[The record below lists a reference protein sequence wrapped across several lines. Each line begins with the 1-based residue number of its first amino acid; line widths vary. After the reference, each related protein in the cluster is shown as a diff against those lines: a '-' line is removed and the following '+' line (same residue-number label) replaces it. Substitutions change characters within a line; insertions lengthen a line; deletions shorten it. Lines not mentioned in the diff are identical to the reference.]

1 MVVAG
6 GGCRTG
12 RARRGGGGGGEE
24 VVEEEMLQKVD
35 LLRKIHVGPRFVDF
49 WSDLSAVIEAEAG
62 SAEGACSISSSS
74 SSSSSSR

>member
-12 RARRGGGGGGEE
+12 RARRGGGGGEE

-49 WSDLSAVIEAEAG
+49 WRDLSAVIGAEAG
-62 SAEGACSISSSS
+62 SAGGACSSSSTTTK
-74 SSSSSSR
+74 